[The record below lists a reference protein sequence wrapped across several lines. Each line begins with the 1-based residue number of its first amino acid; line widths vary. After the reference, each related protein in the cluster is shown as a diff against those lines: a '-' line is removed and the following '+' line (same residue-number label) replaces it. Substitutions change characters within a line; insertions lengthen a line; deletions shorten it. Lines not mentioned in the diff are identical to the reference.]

1 MLADTIVSTMEF
13 NQKKGKETDP
23 ELLVEKIFK
32 IRKEKGTLKT
42 SGITEIELELMEE
55 AMKKEVGV
63 L

>member
-1 MLADTIVSTMEF
+1 MEF

-32 IRKEKGTLKT
+32 IRKEKGTLEA
-42 SGITEIELELMEE
+42 SQITEIELELMEE